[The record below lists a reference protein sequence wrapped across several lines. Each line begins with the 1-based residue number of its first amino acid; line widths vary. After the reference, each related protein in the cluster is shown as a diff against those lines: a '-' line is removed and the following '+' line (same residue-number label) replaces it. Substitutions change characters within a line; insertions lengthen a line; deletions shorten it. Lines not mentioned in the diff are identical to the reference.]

1 MVSEYL
7 IEPGTFLLKLFYFQ
21 SQVLRSE
28 SFDRIMQEWNQ
39 RWEDARS
46 DGITLLDRS
55 ETLALSIEE
64 SAEGE
69 TESSQA
75 ESFFKTDYDIMLS
88 ATENEYIDSKKNLC
102 VGYLREHAP
111 FQYETEDE
119 LLNRSFAGLC
129 AMMCRTI
136 EDNTSLMLEY
146 VPYDSE
152 EELIQA
158 LESGEL
164 DMAAGVKNIPLYED
178 RIKFSRD
185 YIEYINV
192 LMRNE
197 NIDVNHLEGRRQ
209 AVISGENDTIELTDQ
224 PQTVEVASIAEA
236 VKSIE
241 TQAAEYAI
249 TNYYSAEYYIR
260 DGECQNIVVMP
271 LTEKT

>member
-1 MVSEYL
+1 MTLNTDYNYAVKRDSDNVDAAKAFVEYMLDESGYALDREL
-7 IEPGTFLLKLFYFQ
+7 ISIVKTDPYSDTYGDMANVIPVRNEPYNGGNYATYLNMIKSMNPADAGEIRNIIRAAGQ
-21 SQVLRSE
+21 GSE

-129 AMMCRTI
+129 AMM
-136 EDNTSLMLEY
+136 
-146 VPYDSE
+146 
-152 EELIQA
+152 
-158 LESGEL
+158 
-164 DMAAGVKNIPLYED
+164 
-178 RIKFSRD
+178 
-185 YIEYINV
+185 
-192 LMRNE
+192 
-197 NIDVNHLEGRRQ
+197 
-209 AVISGENDTIELTDQ
+209 
-224 PQTVEVASIAEA
+224 
-236 VKSIE
+236 
-241 TQAAEYAI
+241 
-249 TNYYSAEYYIR
+249 
-260 DGECQNIVVMP
+260 
-271 LTEKT
+271 